1 MNIEEYKKLARNKIE
16 ADALT
21 KLACVRDVIKT
32 TKWQKQDMRE
42 GFKETFKPL
51 IKSQDSIKKSI
62 DEQQNATIAQLK
74 ANQLAL
80 TQGLNQNRLV
90 ITEGFDK
97 MDEVKKWDLTQL
109 PGFES
114 IEESKEDDVVLP
126 STSDEGPKIA
136 KFKAEDLDRY
146 LNSKDSQD
154 ILRINEYHKLPSE
167 FFKEDVSTINKVIDD
182 VNEDLKDLSARIKNT
197 ADFIRDANGYV
208 LAQPKSKKP
217 REETLDYI
225 KNFNILSIYAT
236 NLSNLKYEDVVFDLE
251 QALATPANAA
261 HQTKTGHRFFADN
274 TGEATPFD
282 WYNAR
287 FSVDFKVNELA
298 AGANIDADG
307 DNNGIVNGSS
317 SLIEKLSILANG
329 RDVYSCNYANHIV
342 NIKNLLEYN
351 PSYVESVA
359 TNEFYYLD
367 TSRNANRKKYSERQV
382 QHGANDAGNG
392 WEARNFLDGDNANY
406 NKGFSIRKTLL
417 GDSATVRCEIPLN
430 RYSFF
435 EALEDK
441 LLPNTKIELNIE
453 LESDANLIWRT
464 GGNNCRVILTR
475 FQLFV
480 PRMTF
485 NSEGQKLYMEN
496 YLKPYK
502 WVYLNEVVE
511 RSNNS
516 QQQTGHFRITNA
528 ISKPRH
534 VFVFGINTANIDSQT
549 ANPFLYNTFNLPN
562 NANISRCYLE
572 VGNGNEY
579 PNIHFKPATDSARV
593 FREVMGYVY
602 ANNDFQGGTL
612 LNRTNFETLFPFV
625 YFDLTKQKL
634 DIKDGV
640 TKLAFHYEL
649 SANPNA
655 DYNLYALI
663 LHERVAEIEQQGGK
677 LLLRA

>member
-1 MNIEEYKKLARNKIE
+1 MKSFRNPEYLER
-16 ADALT
+16 
-21 KLACVRDVIKT
+21 
-32 TKWQKQDMRE
+32 
-42 GFKETFKPL
+42 
-51 IKSQDSIKKSI
+51 
-62 DEQQNATIAQLK
+62 
-74 ANQLAL
+74 
-80 TQGLNQNRLV
+80 
-90 ITEGFDK
+90 
-97 MDEVKKWDLTQL
+97 
-109 PGFES
+109 
-114 IEESKEDDVVLP
+114 
-126 STSDEGPKIA
+126 
-136 KFKAEDLDRY
+136 
-146 LNSKDSQD
+146 
-154 ILRINEYHKLPSE
+154 
-167 FFKEDVSTINKVIDD
+167 
-182 VNEDLKDLSARIKNT
+182 
-197 ADFIRDANGYV
+197 
-208 LAQPKSKKP
+208 
-217 REETLDYI
+217 
-225 KNFNILSIYAT
+225 
-236 NLSNLKYEDVVFDLE
+236 YEDVVFDLE
-251 QALATPANAA
+251 QALAAPANAA
-261 HQTKTGHRFFADN
+261 HQTKTGHRFVADN

-287 FSVDFKVNELA
+287 FSVDFKVNQLA

-307 DNNGIVNGSS
+307 DQMGIVNGSN
-317 SLIEKLSILANG
+317 SLIEKLSIMANG
-329 RDVYSCNYANHIV
+329 RDVYSCNYANHVV

-351 PSYVESVA
+351 PSYVDSVA

-367 TSRNANRKKYSERQV
+367 TTRHAERQKFTSRRV
-382 QHGANDAGNG
+382 THRQNAAGNADDAGNM
-392 WEARNFLDGDNANY
+392 LDAVVANY
-406 NKGFSIRKTLL
+406 NKGFAVRKVLL

-435 EALEDK
+435 ESLDDK

-453 LESDANLIWRT
+453 LESDGNLIWRSNAA
-464 GGNNCRVILTR
+464 GNADCRVILTR

-480 PRMTF
+480 PRITF
-485 NSEGQKLYMEN
+485 NKKGQELYLKN

-502 WVYLNEVVE
+502 WTYLNELVE

-534 VFVFGINTANIDSQT
+534 VFVFAINTANIDTQT

-572 VGNGNEY
+572 VGNGNGY
-579 PNIHFKPATDSARV
+579 PDIHFKPATDPARV

-612 LNRTNFETLFPFV
+612 LNRTNFESLFSFV
-625 YFDLTKQKL
+625 YFDLTKQKM

-655 DYNLYALI
+655 DYNIYAI
-663 LHERVAEIEQQGGK
+663 VLHERIAEIEQQGGK

>member
-1 MNIEEYKKLARNKIE
+1 M
-16 ADALT
+16 
-21 KLACVRDVIKT
+21 V
-32 TKWQKQDMRE
+32 
-42 GFKETFKPL
+42 L
-51 IKSQDSIKKSI
+51 IK
-62 DEQQNATIAQLK
+62 LK
-74 ANQLAL
+74 Q
-80 TQGLNQNRLV
+80 
-90 ITEGFDK
+90 
-97 MDEVKKWDLTQL
+97 
-109 PGFES
+109 
-114 IEESKEDDVVLP
+114 
-126 STSDEGPKIA
+126 
-136 KFKAEDLDRY
+136 
-146 LNSKDSQD
+146 
-154 ILRINEYHKLPSE
+154 
-167 FFKEDVSTINKVIDD
+167 VIDF
-182 VNEDLKDLSARIKNT
+182 V
-197 ADFIRDANGYV
+197 
-208 LAQPKSKKP
+208 
-217 REETLDYI
+217 
-225 KNFNILSIYAT
+225 
-236 NLSNLKYEDVVFDLE
+236 
-251 QALATPANAA
+251 
-261 HQTKTGHRFFADN
+261 ADN
-274 TGEATPFD
+274 TGEATPLD

-287 FSVDFKVNELA
+287 FSVDFKVNQLA
-298 AGANIDADG
+298 AGANLDADG
-307 DNNGIVNGSS
+307 DNMGIVNGSS

-329 RDVYSCNYANHIV
+329 RDVYSCNYANHVV

-351 PSYVESVA
+351 PSYAESVA
-359 TNEFYYLD
+359 TNEFFYLD
-367 TSRNANRKKYSERQV
+367 TSRNAAREKYTERQV
-382 QHGANDAGNG
+382 QHGANDAGNA
-392 WEARNFLDGDNANY
+392 WEARNFVDGVSATY
-406 NKGFSIRKTLL
+406 YKGFAIRKVLL
-417 GDSATVRCEIPLN
+417 GDSATVRCEIRLN

-435 EALEDK
+435 ETLENK

-453 LESDANLIWRT
+453 LESDNNLIWRT
-464 GGNNCRVILTR
+464 GGNDCRVVLTR

-480 PRMTF
+480 PRITF

-579 PNIHFKPATDSARV
+579 PDIHFKPATDPARV

-602 ANNDFQGGTL
+602 ANNDFQSGTL
-612 LNRTNFETLFPFV
+612 LNRSNFESLFPFV

-655 DYNLYALI
+655 NYNIYALI
-663 LHERVAEIEQQGGK
+663 LHERQAEIEQQGEK
-677 LLLRA
+677 LLLRV